1 MCNKFL
7 SGGLQKVDIQSKIE
21 ALQFSWIKRLNDEH
35 DHQWKKIPKTLLKKY
50 FGQSDVFYPHFK
62 SSNKKMDLLP
72 IFYRNIVLNWEKCSS
87 EPIDVRNILGQYL
100 WNNKFITIAGRPI
113 FWKEFAR
120 ANLNHFGQMCE
131 NRTLKSWNQVKRD
144 FMLNDNLHFNYMQLV
159 NSIPA
164 IWKQKISEDQP
175 IPDLELAKHSQGILL
190 CTRLIPIENLN
201 SKQIYDII
209 LRNGN
214 HIPTAQKT
222 LQRKFP
228 NVEVNKWKK
237 IYMLH
242 RKVTKHTYYRNFQY
256 KILNNILYLNNRLAL
271 FGKSPTTN
279 CSFCNSFEE
288 TADHLFV
295 ECSHSKSLWQGLINN
310 FSQFLTFPTLNSQ
323 SAHLGYLDEKI
334 PNFLLL
340 NHILLIFKIYVYNC
354 REAKQLSLTGLLA
367 RIEKIFNLEMKTQ
380 EYNRS
385 DTHYEIKWRC
395 IANTFNP

>member
-1 MCNKFL
+1 MAKLTFSILTSPPTEKWICY
-7 SGGLQKVDIQSKIE
+7 
-21 ALQFSWIKRLNDEH
+21 QFSIGILCRTGQNAL
-35 DHQWKKIPKTLLKKY
+35 PTLLMCGTFSGNTY
-50 FGQSDVFYPHFK
+50 GTISLSQLQGDPFFG
-62 SSNKKMDLLP
+62 
-72 IFYRNIVLNWEKCSS
+72 RNLQ
-87 EPIDVRNILGQYL
+87 EPI
-100 WNNKFITIAGRPI
+100 
-113 FWKEFAR
+113 
-120 ANLNHFGQMCE
+120 
-131 NRTLKSWNQVKRD
+131 
-144 FMLNDNLHFNYMQLV
+144 
-159 NSIPA
+159 
-164 IWKQKISEDQP
+164 
-175 IPDLELAKHSQGILL
+175 
-190 CTRLIPIENLN
+190 
-201 SKQIYDII
+201 
-209 LRNGN
+209 
-214 HIPTAQKT
+214 IPTAQKT

-242 RKVTKHTYYRNFQY
+242 RKVTKHTYSRNFQY

-271 FGKSPTTN
+271 FGKSPTTK

-354 REAKQLSLTGLLA
+354 RDAKQLSLTGLLA

-385 DTHYEIKWRC
+385 DTQYEIKWRC
-395 IANTFNP
+395 IANTFNPWATDLYGTNKHLSVEAAWP